1 MVTGRDGSTWQAWSM
16 FVGYWVVSSEVY
28 LCIFMYLL
36 HSSYVFLLY
45 AYSILLSCQRCWSGR
60 QQLTTTACRY
70 NMGSQMRPSQVSSTS
85 STFQSLILKFSEIGW
100 DPYPR
105 LDHWFWISSIITVHF
120 ANTCFSLGADTGYW
134 AEHTVN
140 LQKPNLNLESQL
152 ISLALSWNW
161 FPVGHAGLDACCFSP
176 WISCCGESS
185 WGVARVGGPRKRRKC
200 KFMFKVGIHF
210 FKPYYFAFKLLV
222 SSVLYFRSKSQ
233 P

>member
-1 MVTGRDGSTWQAWSM
+1 MRSVLKTW
-16 FVGYWVVSSEVY
+16 
-28 LCIFMYLL
+28 
-36 HSSYVFLLY
+36 
-45 AYSILLSCQRCWSGR
+45 
-60 QQLTTTACRY
+60 
-70 NMGSQMRPSQVSSTS
+70 
-85 STFQSLILKFSEIGW
+85 SLILDFL
-100 DPYPR
+100 Y
-105 LDHWFWISSIITVHF
+105 TVHF

-140 LQKPNLNLESQL
+140 LQKPNLNLENQL

-222 SSVLYFRSKSQ
+222 SSVLYFQIKKSALNHRRCPWQ
-233 P
+233 GTHSGVFANSSCSFGTTAWSQSIPFEDLNLSQFAFADAQCAKWASRVLSSIRFP